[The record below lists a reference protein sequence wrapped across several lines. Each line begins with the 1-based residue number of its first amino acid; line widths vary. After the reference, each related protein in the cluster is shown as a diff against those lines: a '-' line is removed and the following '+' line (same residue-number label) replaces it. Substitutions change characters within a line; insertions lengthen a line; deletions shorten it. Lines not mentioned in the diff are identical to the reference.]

1 MKKDKKKEPIGVA
14 IRKLLGDVFK
24 EYKTEKMDKLLNDKF
39 IKATFVNYGAS
50 GLPGYPPFS
59 AFQKLLHPL
68 LEQLVPIASDLVER
82 IYYLLEKTI

>member
-1 MKKDKKKEPIGVA
+1 MEKSKKKEPIGVA
-14 IRKLLGDVFK
+14 IRMLLGDVFK
-24 EYKTEKMDKLLNDKF
+24 DYNKSKLDNLLSDKL

-68 LEQLVPIASDLVER
+68 LE
-82 IYYLLEKTI
+82 

>member
-1 MKKDKKKEPIGVA
+1 MVIQFCNAYENSIKGKYTKMKKDQKKDPIGVA

-24 EYKTEKMDKLLNDKF
+24 EYKTEKIDQLLNDKL

-59 AFQKLLHPL
+59 AF
-68 LEQLVPIASDLVER
+68 
-82 IYYLLEKTI
+82 

>member
-1 MKKDKKKEPIGVA
+1 MVIQFCGAYENSIKGKYTKMKKDKKKEPIGVA

-24 EYKTEKMDKLLNDKF
+24 DYKQDKLDSILTDKL

-68 LEQLVPIASDLVER
+68 LE
-82 IYYLLEKTI
+82 

>member
-1 MKKDKKKEPIGVA
+1 MVIEFCNAYENSIKGKYTKMKKDKEKEPIGVA

-24 EYKTEKMDKLLNDKF
+24 DHSQDKLNSLLSNKL

-59 AFQKLLHPL
+59 AF
-68 LEQLVPIASDLVER
+68 
-82 IYYLLEKTI
+82 